1 MLVGL
6 LLDLGVSAA
15 ESTRRRERRL
25 LIVALRRRLQVQ
37 ALLLVRPALQLV
49 ILSLGLVESLRAGVV
64 VVVGSRSRPSEE
76 RGKVRRFR
84 SVCAFSRHVSRQ
96 REARGTRRDNRIMY
110 TEVQGQGDT
119 NFCLGL
125 ILSPPL
131 ALEIC
136 TKKAFVWRAGLRVQ
150 GPGGCKRVKC
160 YASRGMCV
168 RACGCNA
175 VLYSVKHKGKLEDKT

>member
-64 VVVGSRSRPSEE
+64 VVVVVGSRSRPSEE

-96 REARGTRRDNRIMY
+96 
-110 TEVQGQGDT
+110 
-119 NFCLGL
+119 
-125 ILSPPL
+125 
-131 ALEIC
+131 
-136 TKKAFVWRAGLRVQ
+136 
-150 GPGGCKRVKC
+150 
-160 YASRGMCV
+160 
-168 RACGCNA
+168 
-175 VLYSVKHKGKLEDKT
+175 